1 MHIPQEFQLGGITWK
16 VEAVPLLPVHLG
28 ECDSM
33 TATIKLDPTPA
44 QQFKEQTFCHELVHA
59 IMYSMGYHTKPHDET
74 FVDGFATMLHQFLNT
89 NK

>member
-16 VEAVPLLPVHLG
+16 VEAAPLLPAHFG
-28 ECDSM
+28 ECDSAK
-33 TATIKLDPTPA
+33 ATVRLDPTLEP
-44 QQFKEQTFCHELVHA
+44 QIREQTFCHELVHA
-59 IMYSMGYHTKPHDET
+59 ILYGMGHPTKAHKEV